1 MTLTPKALR
10 QARAMRV
17 EVDAVVDA
25 ATRDLAKAWA
35 SAWDEIAAE
44 WEAAVADLAASGGW
58 PTRAQIMRAQR
69 AQRALTVTT
78 EALNDLGKTSGVR
91 ILHSLPDSAATGAD
105 WAGRITLSQLPSGV
119 MVDWAAVNPSALAA
133 IVKRV
138 TGQVEKTMRRLPAD
152 QAAVMKQTLIRGV
165 AVGENP
171 NRAASIMLQRLEG
184 VFDGGRRRAETIA
197 RTEILDA
204 HRAGAQASR
213 TRNQDLLAGW
223 EWQATLDVRTCPA
236 CLSMHGRV
244 FPVDESGPAGH
255 PNCRCASLP
264 VLKPWRDLGFDMD
277 DPAPGTVDARSWFD
291 SQPEKTQLQIMGP
304 ERLRRLRSG
313 DLDWDELAVRR
324 ENAGWRDSFAVRPL
338 AA

>member
-1 MTLTPKALR
+1 MTLTPDALR
-10 QARAMRV
+10 RARAMRV
-17 EVDAVVDA
+17 EVDATVDA

-35 SAWDEIAAE
+35 SAWDEVAAE
-44 WEAAVADLAASGGW
+44 WETALADLTAAGEW
-58 PTRAQIMRAQR
+58 PTRAQIFRAQR
-69 AQRALTVTT
+69 AQRALTITT
-78 EALNDLGKTSGVR
+78 DALNDLGSTSGVR
-91 ILHSLPDSAATGAD
+91 ILRDMTAVPSTAAD
-105 WAGRITLSQLPSGV
+105 WVEKITLSQLPAGV
-119 MVDWAAVNPSALAA
+119 AVEWAAVSPPSLAA

-138 TGQVEKTMRRLPAD
+138 TGQVEKATGRLPAE
-152 QAAVMKQTLIRGV
+152 QASVMKQTLIRGV
-165 AVGENP
+165 AMGENP
-171 NRAASIMLQRLEG
+171 RRSASIMLQRLEG
-184 VFDGGRRRAETIA
+184 VFDGGRRRAQTIA

-213 TRNQDLLAGW
+213 TRNQDLLTGW

-255 PNCRCASLP
+255 QNCRCASLP

-291 SQPEKTQLQIMGP
+291 SQPEKAQLQIMGP

-324 ENAGWRDSFAVRPL
+324 ENVGWRDSFAVRPL
-338 AA
+338 AE